1 MDSLTEMAKLKEV
14 RNENNLN
21 TGNLNNEFIDVP
33 KLPTEINN

>member
-21 TGNLNNEFIDVP
+21 TGNLNNEFND
-33 KLPTEINN
+33 LPELSTEINY